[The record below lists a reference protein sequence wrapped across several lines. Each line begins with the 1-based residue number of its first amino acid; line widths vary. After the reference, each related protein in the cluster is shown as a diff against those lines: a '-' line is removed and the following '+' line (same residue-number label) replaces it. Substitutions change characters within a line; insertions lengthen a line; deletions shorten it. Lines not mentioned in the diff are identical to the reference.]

1 MKKLVLSSL
10 LALSAALVSCDGDK
24 PTPGAETPTASGV
37 NITSNVIVSNY
48 IGNGPQWG
56 GYDVVPSWLGQ
67 PSLSEADWNKI
78 FDRLDYMR
86 PQFIRMMVS
95 AGWTYQEADGSLNV
109 NKSEAI
115 LFKML
120 DYCQSRGITVQF
132 GEWGHQEV
140 SGVIDENWLDNCASF
155 LEYLKKDKAY
165 SCIKYFTMVNEP
177 NGDWSSTNGNMTL
190 WSEIVKK
197 FYTKVEALGITSDL
211 SLMGPDVA
219 VWTSDEVPWITAS
232 ANNLGE
238 QIGAYDIH
246 AYPNEND
253 VRETS
258 FSTLLNIYRA
268 ATDKSKVIVL
278 GELGLKYDT
287 KGELGRENAERIRA
301 DKYSADDSQMFVYDA
316 MYGIDVADATI
327 QTMRAGYAGSIVWML
342 DDAMYN
348 DDGSSHSTKLKRWG
362 FWNILG
368 EEKFESAED
377 EELRPWFYPMSL
389 MCRYFPAGSQIHEV
403 TMPSEVKRG
412 LRVVAGSKGGKYTV
426 AIANNGTEAHTFT
439 LSGSTLGVIDGVS
452 EYRFVSGEGANFT
465 GTVDA
470 NGFPTPLKSA
480 QTLDLK
486 AGQEITIE
494 PKAFVMLTNMVIE

>member
-1 MKKLVLSSL
+1 MKKIISSSL
-10 LALSAALVSCDGDK
+10 LALSVMLVSCNSDK
-24 PTPGAETPTASGV
+24 PTPDVPAVNDV
-37 NITSNVIVSNY
+37 NISSNVIVADY

-56 GYDVVPSWLGQ
+56 GYDIVPSWTGQ
-67 PSLSEADWNKI
+67 SSLSDADWAKI
-78 FDRLDYMR
+78 FQRLDYMR

-95 AGWTYQEADGSLNV
+95 AGWTYQDADGSLNLT
-109 NKSEAI
+109 KSEAI
-115 LFKML
+115 LGRML

-140 SGVIDENWLDNCASF
+140 GGVIDEDWMDNCAQF
-155 LEYLKKDKAY
+155 LEYLIKDKGY

-177 NGDWSSTNGNMTL
+177 NGDWSSTDGNITL
-190 WSEIVKK
+190 WSEIVQK
-197 FYTKVEALGITSDL
+197 FYTKVEALGVTSDL

-219 VWTSDEVPWITAS
+219 VWTSDEVPWITAA
-232 ANNLGE
+232 ANNLGNE
-238 QIGAYDIH
+238 IGAFDIH
-246 AYPNEND
+246 VYPNEND

-278 GELGLKYDT
+278 GELGLKYDQ
-287 KGELGRENAERIRA
+287 KGALGRENAERINA
-301 DKYSADDSQMFVYDA
+301 DKYAADDSQMFVYDA
-316 MYGIDVADATI
+316 IYGIDVADATV

-377 EELRPWFYPMSL
+377 ENIRPWFYPMSL

-412 LRVVAGSKGGKYTV
+412 LRVVAGQKGGKYTV
-426 AIANNGTEAHTFT
+426 AIVNNATSAHTFT
-439 LSGSTLGVIDGVS
+439 LTGSSVGTLSGVS
-452 EYRFVSGEGANFT
+452 EYRFISGDGANFT
-465 GTVDA
+465 GEVDA
-470 NGFPTPLKSA
+470 NGFPVATKTN
-480 QTLDLK
+480 QTLDL
-486 AGQEITIE
+486 AEGHEVTIE
-494 PKAFVMLTNMVIE
+494 PKAFVMLTNIVIE